1 MSMETV
7 NTLAQ
12 VISQV
17 GFPIVM
23 CGVLMWW
30 MMKQQERQDRRDE
43 QQDERNQ
50 SLMESLNNL
59 SIVISELKQK
69 INDWMGQK

>member
-1 MSMETV
+1 METV

-23 CGVLMWW
+23 CGVLFWYMT
-30 MMKQQERQDRRDE
+30 K
-43 QQDERNQ
+43 QDERQEEQNQ
-50 SLMESLNNL
+50 RMMETLNNL
-59 SIVISELKQK
+59 SMVITELKQK
-69 INDWMGQK
+69 INDWMGQS

>member
-7 NTLAQ
+7 NTLSQ

-50 SLMESLNNL
+50 SMMESLNNL

>member
-1 MSMETV
+1 METV

-23 CGVLMWW
+23 CGVLFWYMT
-30 MMKQQERQDRRDE
+30 K
-43 QQDERNQ
+43 QDERQEEQNQ
-50 SLMESLNNL
+50 RMMETLNNL
-59 SIVISELKQK
+59 SMVITELKQK
-69 INDWMGQK
+69 INDWMG

>member
-1 MSMETV
+1 METV

-23 CGVLMWW
+23 CGVLFWFMN
-30 MMKQQERQDRRDE
+30 KQQEANSE
-43 QQDERNQ
+43 QQNRM
-50 SLMESLNNL
+50 MEALNGL
-59 SIVISELKQK
+59 TLVITELKQK
-69 INDWMGQK
+69 LEDWMGKD

>member
-1 MSMETV
+1 METV

-23 CGVLMWW
+23 CGVLFWYMT
-30 MMKQQERQDRRDE
+30 KQQEANYE
-43 QQDERNQ
+43 QQNRM
-50 SLMESLNNL
+50 MEALNGL
-59 SIVISELKQK
+59 TLVITELKQK
-69 INDWMGQK
+69 LEDWMGKD

>member
-1 MSMETV
+1 METV

-23 CGVLMWW
+23 CGVLFWYMT
-30 MMKQQERQDRRDE
+30 K
-43 QQDERNQ
+43 QDERQTKKDERQEEQNQ
-50 SLMESLNNL
+50 RMMESLNNL
-59 SIVISELKQK
+59 SMVITELKQK
-69 INDWMGQK
+69 INDWMGQS

>member
-1 MSMETV
+1 METV

-23 CGVLMWW
+23 CLLLYNRME
-30 MMKQQERQDRRDE
+30 K
-43 QQDERNQ
+43 QDE
-50 SLMESLNNL
+50 LHKIEMDKITEALNNNTIAL
-59 SIVISELKQK
+59 RELVVN
-69 INDWMGQK
+69 IGGGQ

>member
-1 MSMETV
+1 METV

-50 SLMESLNNL
+50 SMMDSLNNL
-59 SIVISELKQK
+59 SVVISELKQK

>member
-1 MSMETV
+1 METG

-23 CGVLMWW
+23 CGVLFWYMT
-30 MMKQQERQDRRDE
+30 K
-43 QQDERNQ
+43 QDERQEEQNQ
-50 SLMESLNNL
+50 RMMESLNNL
-59 SIVISELKQK
+59 SMVITELKQK
-69 INDWMGQK
+69 INDWMGQS

>member
-1 MSMETV
+1 METV

-23 CGVLMWW
+23 CGVLFWYMT
-30 MMKQQERQDRRDE
+30 K
-43 QQDERNQ
+43 QDERQEEQNQ
-50 SLMESLNNL
+50 RMMESLNNL
-59 SIVISELKQK
+59 SMVISELKQK
-69 INDWMGQK
+69 INDWMGQS

>member
-1 MSMETV
+1 METV

-23 CGVLMWW
+23 CGVLFWYMT
-30 MMKQQERQDRRDE
+30 K
-43 QQDERNQ
+43 QDERQEEQNQ
-50 SLMESLNNL
+50 RMMESLNNL
-59 SIVISELKQK
+59 SMVITELKQK
-69 INDWMGQK
+69 INDWMGQS

>member
-1 MSMETV
+1 METV

-23 CGVLMWW
+23 CGVLFWYMT
-30 MMKQQERQDRRDE
+30 KQQEANSE
-43 QQDERNQ
+43 QQNRM
-50 SLMESLNNL
+50 MEALNGLNL
-59 SIVISELKQK
+59 VITELKQK
-69 INDWMGQK
+69 LEDWMGKD